1 MEENEL
7 RRLITIT
14 FLFTVLAL
22 MTFPAN
28 AGAGKIKGTVKVNG
42 LRTPADIVVYLAKAP
57 ATDVDL
63 SKAKYVMDQ
72 QNLAFIP
79 HVLPIPMGSTVLFP
93 NNDKVDH
100 NVFSMSRTKKF
111 NLGSYKPGDSQT
123 VAFDKPGIV
132 EVRCDVHAEMAAY
145 ILVMKNPY
153 FAVTDRKGNFEIPD
167 SGYLQQVGLEGIA
180 DLPPGKYSV
189 KTRHEKLK
197 TQKQSIV
204 VPDSG
209 DVDVQLDLK
218 RGVPSVLYK

>member
-1 MEENEL
+1 M
-7 RRLITIT
+7 
-14 FLFTVLAL
+14 FLFAVLVA
-22 MTFPAN
+22 MAIPAN
-28 AGAGKIKGTVKVNG
+28 ALAGKIKGTVKVKG
-42 LRTPADIVVYLAKAP
+42 LRTPADIVVYLTKAP
-57 ATDVDL
+57 ATNVDL
-63 SKAKYVMDQ
+63 SRAKFVMDQ
-72 QNLAFIP
+72 QNLEFIP
-79 HVLPIPMGSTVLFP
+79 HVLPIPVGSTVLFP

-111 NLGSYKPGDSQT
+111 NLGSYKPGESQT

-153 FAVTDRKGNFEIPD
+153 FAVTDKQGNFEIPD
-167 SGYLQQVGLEGIA
+167 SGYLKQVGLESIA
-180 DLPPGKYSV
+180 DLPPGKYFV

-204 VPDSG
+204 VPGAG
-209 DVDVQLDLK
+209 DVAVQLDLK